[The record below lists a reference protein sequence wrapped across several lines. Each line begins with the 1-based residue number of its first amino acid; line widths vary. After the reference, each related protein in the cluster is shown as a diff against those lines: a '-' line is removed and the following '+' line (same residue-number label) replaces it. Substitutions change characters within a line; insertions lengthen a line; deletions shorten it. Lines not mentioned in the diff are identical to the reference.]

1 MVQGGPRWSKVVQG
15 GPRWSK
21 VVQGGPRFNHCN
33 FTASN
38 PTCILHQCP
47 TQVSYKSS
55 LKKVHFGTETQ
66 LRQPIASRSPPAC
79 RLDNLDFLHVFTH
92 LDSPGTFDQNSQ
104 SWRQALERRS
114 GIVHDFLWSSCAA
127 PDERICHVPCVNLI
141 VSSRIRL
148 YLPLVSTCTIG
159 IYRLQVVTVALSR
172 LFGKRGRFFTRSPG

>member
-1 MVQGGPRWSKVVQG
+1 MDLRRWRRIGIQGGPRWSKVQ
-15 GPRWSK
+15 SL
-21 VVQGGPRFNHCN
+21 QFYC
-33 FTASN
+33 SN
-38 PTCILHQCP
+38 PTCILHKCP

-55 LKKVHFGTETQ
+55 LKKVHFGTERSCGNQ
-66 LRQPIASRSPPAC
+66 SRHDRPPAC

-104 SWRQALERRS
+104 SWRQALERRR
-114 GIVHDFLWSSCAA
+114 GIVHEFLWSSCAA

-141 VSSRIRL
+141 VSSCIRL